1 VVSVEDAAKV
11 AAADGA
17 QCLLVGENG
26 LYSGLVTRD
35 RIEQALRSG
44 MAATPISNLVIKDH
58 AHVHPDHPLELVLE
72 RLGKNPG
79 ILPVVSRSEVR
90 HVEGVITPETMI
102 QSFQKTT
109 TAGPA
114 GSA

>member
-1 VVSVEDAAKV
+1 VKTGCIRVLSRA
-11 AAADGA
+11 
-17 QCLLVGENG
+17 
-26 LYSGLVTRD
+26 
-35 RIEQALRSG
+35 IELSKRFSSECQP
-44 MAATPISNLVIKDH
+44 PISTLVIKDH

-102 QSFQKTT
+102 QSFQKTM
-109 TAGPA
+109 TASPA